1 MKKGYLPIVK
11 TGFLF
16 YALLSMLLFGVFVW
30 YIYGTSVSDSMTP
43 ASWFYYIT
51 AAVSQ
56 AALFSLVPFLLSSPA
71 LIAGKAG
78 RKLIPTL
85 IIIFSIITITYF
97 IANGTVYSLYR
108 FHING
113 FILEMLTGDSAGD
126 IFQFDI
132 QLYAK
137 VCATIFFIVAII
149 IAMWFVC
156 KWLYRHKNYV
166 AATPIISVIVFC
178 SIYSNL
184 YHAYA
189 DAMRIP
195 EVVRSSAALPYYA
208 PLTANR
214 FMQKLGVVSKETL
227 STNIGGGNGSGL
239 KYPQNEIVAQPLDTK
254 KNILFILIDSWN
266 KRTWSEECFP
276 NIWDFATECSCYE
289 NHISSSNGTYGSV
302 FGLFFGLPSY
312 FRKDVD
318 VSGLQPVLINTL
330 LEQNYDVKAFASAT
344 LVYPPFARLIFS
356 NVPDLRV
363 ESKGETVY
371 ERDCEITDEFIQYID
386 TTGNEPFFAFMFYDL
401 AHGYE
406 MPDDKKNH
414 FKPSW
419 KYADYLALNNE
430 TDPTPFWNLY
440 RNSLFQVD
448 SLVGCV
454 LNKLEEKEMLKN
466 TIVVL
471 TGDHGQEFN
480 ENKKNYWGHGSNYS
494 PVQIRVPFFVFDAEQ
509 AAKTYRHRTT
519 HYDFSTTLLKR
530 YLGVKNPVTDLGCGH
545 MLDDKCSRDYHI
557 VGGGKQDYHAGYKKN
572 YAFILEDDMT
582 ILEKKYS
589 GGIEV
594 YDSLMNPI
602 DDYKIDA
609 TRLNKAILELNRF
622 YTE

>member
-1 MKKGYLPIVK
+1 MKPATFTEIK
-11 TGFLF
+11 TGFL
-16 YALLSMLLFGVFVW
+16 YYTVLSLSLFCVFLS
-30 YIYGTSVSDSMTP
+30 YILGTSVADTMTP
-43 ASWFYYIT
+43 ASWLYYIT
-51 AAVSQ
+51 AALSQ
-56 AALFSLVPFLLSSPA
+56 AALFSLIPYLLS
-71 LIAGKAG
+71 L
-78 RKLIPTL
+78 PTL
-85 IIIFSIITITYF
+85 LFGRVGRVLYPIFFISFSFAMITF
-97 IANGTVYSLYR
+97 FVANKMVYSLYR

-132 QLYAK
+132 QLYVK
-137 VCATIFFIVAII
+137 VALSILFI
-149 IAMWFVC
+149 IALMTVLWYAC
-156 KWLYRHKNYV
+156 RLLHKRTHY
-166 AATPIISVIVFC
+166 AAVVPTISVILFC
-178 SIYSNL
+178 AIYSNL

-189 DAMRIP
+189 AVVKIP
-195 EVVRSSAALPYYA
+195 SVIRSAAVLPYYA

-239 KYPQNEIVAQPLDTK
+239 KYPRNEIVAQPLDNK

-276 NIWDFATECSCYE
+276 NIWDFATDCSSYE

-318 VSGLQPVLINTL
+318 VSGLQPILINTL
-330 LEQNYDVKAFASAT
+330 LEQSYDVKAFASAT

-371 ERDCEITDEFIQYID
+371 ERDCEITEEFIQYID
-386 TTGNEPFFAFMFYDL
+386 TTRNEPFFAFMFYDL

-406 MPDDKKNH
+406 MPDDKKNR

-430 TDPTPFWNLY
+430 IDPTPFWNLY

-454 LNKLEEKEMLKN
+454 LNKLEEKEMLEN

-519 HYDFSTTLLKR
+519 HYDVSTTLLKR
-530 YLGVKNPVTDLGCGH
+530 YLGVQNPVTDLGCGH
-545 MLDDKCSRDYHI
+545 MLDDNCSRDYHI
-557 VGGGKQDYHAGYKKN
+557 AGDDVN
-572 YAFILEDDMT
+572 YAFILEGDMT

-594 YDSLMNPI
+594 YDSLMNPL